1 MPQSAPIIFNF
12 TSFIGWSF
20 VMRKSKPLII
30 SAVVLFVIFL
40 LLFLVK
46 FTQIFSMVQAGK
58 SFVPP
63 PESVGAFTA
72 EHQDWP
78 NTFTAM
84 GTVEADEGI
93 NISAE
98 AAGKV
103 QKILFKSGEQVKA
116 GTVILVQE
124 SGNEAAQLSAA
135 SARLRLADANYERM
149 VQLRKK
155 NTVSQNELDTALQ
168 QKGSAQGD
176 VDNLKTTLDK
186 KNVKAPFD
194 GRLGIRKVDLGQDL
208 AVGTQIVSLQ
218 ATNRVRVNF
227 PVPQH
232 WLVKMTKGLP
242 VIVQLGD
249 GSDNVVK
256 GEVTAIGADINA
268 ATRNAT
274 VQSSLENAGN
284 QFIPG
289 MAVETRVTLSNPQ
302 KVLAVPTTAVIF
314 APFGDTVFVIEKD
327 DGKAEKTSADGK
339 PEDDKAKQEKAKQ
352 EKANDKDA
360 KNQTAQA
367 QQGGLKA
374 RQQFVRL
381 GKSRGDFIEI
391 VDGLKPGEQV
401 VSAGAFK
408 LTNGQSV
415 VISKTAQPDFK
426 AEPKPIDQ

>member
-1 MPQSAPIIFNF
+1 
-12 TSFIGWSF
+12 
-20 VMRKSKPLII
+20 MRKSKPLII

-40 LLFLVK
+40 ILFLVK
-46 FTQIFSMVQAGK
+46 FTQIFSMMKAGEN
-58 SFVPP
+58 FVPP
-63 PESVGAFTA
+63 PEAVGAFTA

-124 SGNEAAQLSAA
+124 SGNESAQLSAA
-135 SARLRLADANYERM
+135 TARLRLADANYDRM

-168 QKGSAQGD
+168 QKASAQGD

-208 AVGTQIVSLQ
+208 AVGTEIVSLQ

-242 VIVQLGD
+242 VTVQLGD
-249 GSDNVVK
+249 GSNNVVK
-256 GEVTAIGADINA
+256 GEVTAIGADINV

-302 KVLAVPTTAVIF
+302 KVLAVPMTAVIF

-327 DGKAEKTSADGK
+327 DGKTDKASADDK
-339 PEDDKAKQEKAKQ
+339 SEENKAKQEKAK
-352 EKANDKDA
+352 EKDE

-415 VISKTAQPDFK
+415 VISKTPQPDFK

>member
-1 MPQSAPIIFNF
+1 
-12 TSFIGWSF
+12 
-20 VMRKSKPLII
+20 MRKSKSII
-30 SAVVLFVIFL
+30 IAVAAVFVIFL
-40 LLFLVK
+40 ILFLVK

-63 PESVGAFTA
+63 PETVGAFTA
-72 EHQDWP
+72 VQQDWP

-98 AAGKV
+98 VAGKV

-116 GTVILVQE
+116 GTVVLVQE
-124 SGNEAAQLSAA
+124 SGNETAQLSAA
-135 SARLRLADANYERM
+135 SARLRLADANYDRM

-168 QKGSAQGD
+168 QKESAKGD

-186 KNVKAPFD
+186 KVVKAPFD

-242 VIVQLGD
+242 VTVQLGD
-249 GSDNVVK
+249 GSNNVVK

-314 APFGDTVFVIEKD
+314 APFGDTVFVIEKYNGQAD
-327 DGKAEKTSADGK
+327 KANNEKSK
-339 PEDDKAKQEKAKQ
+339 DDKTKT
-352 EKANDKDA
+352 EKANQDKDA
-360 KNQTAQA
+360 KNQAS
-367 QQGGLKA
+367 QGGLKA

-391 VDGLKPGEQV
+391 VDGIKPGDQV

-408 LTNGQSV
+408 LTNGQSI
-415 VISKTAQPDFK
+415 VIGQTAQPDYK
-426 AEPKPIDQ
+426 TEPKPIDQ

>member
-1 MPQSAPIIFNF
+1 
-12 TSFIGWSF
+12 
-20 VMRKSKPLII
+20 MRKSKSII
-30 SAVVLFVIFL
+30 IAVAAVFVIFL
-40 LLFLVK
+40 ILFLVK

-63 PESVGAFTA
+63 PETVGAFTA
-72 EHQDWP
+72 VQQDWP

-98 AAGKV
+98 VAGKV

-116 GTVILVQE
+116 GTVVLVQE
-124 SGNEAAQLSAA
+124 SGNETAQLSAA
-135 SARLRLADANYERM
+135 SARLRLADANYDRM

-168 QKGSAQGD
+168 QKESAKGD

-186 KNVKAPFD
+186 KVVKAPFD

-242 VIVQLGD
+242 VTVQLGD
-249 GSDNVVK
+249 GSNNVVK

-327 DGKAEKTSADGK
+327 NGQADKANNEKSK
-339 PEDDKAKQEKAKQ
+339 DDKSKT
-352 EKANDKDA
+352 EKANQDKDA
-360 KNQTAQA
+360 KNQAS
-367 QQGGLKA
+367 QGGLKA

-391 VDGLKPGEQV
+391 VDGIKPGDQV

-408 LTNGQSV
+408 LTNGQSI
-415 VISKTAQPDFK
+415 VIGQTAQPDYK
-426 AEPKPIDQ
+426 TEPKPIDQ

>member
-1 MPQSAPIIFNF
+1 
-12 TSFIGWSF
+12 
-20 VMRKSKPLII
+20 
-30 SAVVLFVIFL
+30 
-40 LLFLVK
+40 
-46 FTQIFSMVQAGK
+46 
-58 SFVPP
+58 
-63 PESVGAFTA
+63 
-72 EHQDWP
+72 
-78 NTFTAM
+78 
-84 GTVEADEGI
+84 
-93 NISAE
+93 
-98 AAGKV
+98 
-103 QKILFKSGEQVKA
+103 
-116 GTVILVQE
+116 
-124 SGNEAAQLSAA
+124 
-135 SARLRLADANYERM
+135 M

-168 QKGSAQGD
+168 QKESAKGD
-176 VDNLKTTLDK
+176 VDNLRTTVDK
-186 KNVKAPFD
+186 KVVRAPFD

-242 VIVQLGD
+242 VTVQLGD
-249 GSDNVVK
+249 GSNNVVT

-274 VQSSLENAGN
+274 VQSSLENVSN

-327 DGKAEKTSADGK
+327 NGQAHPDKAGDDKIKT
-339 PEDDKAKQEKAKQ
+339 EQNKAKQ
-352 EKANDKDA
+352 DKDA
-360 KNQTAQA
+360 KNQTAQT

-391 VDGLKPGEQV
+391 ADGLKAGDQV

>member
-1 MPQSAPIIFNF
+1 MKKH
-12 TSFIGWSF
+12 
-20 VMRKSKPLII
+20 KSILIAI
-30 SAVVLFVIFL
+30 AAVVGIFL
-40 LLFLVK
+40 ILALTK
-46 FTQIFSMVQAGK
+46 FSQIFAMVQAGK
-58 SFVPP
+58 DFVPP

-72 EHQDWP
+72 QQQDWP

-98 AAGKV
+98 VAGKV
-103 QKILFKSGEQVKA
+103 KQIMFKSGEYVKA
-116 GTVILVQE
+116 GTVILIQE
-124 SGNEAAQLSAA
+124 SGNESAQLSAA
-135 SARLRLADANYERM
+135 TARLRLADANYERM

-168 QKGSAQGD
+168 QKESAQGD
-176 VDNLKTTLDK
+176 VDNLKTTLEK
-186 KNVKAPFD
+186 KIVRAPFD

-208 AVGTQIVSLQ
+208 PVGTQIVSLQ

-232 WLVKMTKGLP
+232 WLVRMTKGLP
-242 VIVQLGD
+242 VTVQLGD
-249 GSDNVVK
+249 GSNNVVK
-256 GEVTAIGADINA
+256 GEVTAVGADIDA
-268 ATRNAT
+268 VTRNAT
-274 VQSSLENAGN
+274 VQSSLENSNN

-289 MAVETRVTLSNPQ
+289 MAVQTQVTLSNPQ
-302 KVLAVPTTAVIF
+302 KTLAVPTTAVIF

-327 DGKAEKTSADGK
+327 KEK
-339 PEDDKAKQEKAKQ
+339 
-352 EKANDKDA
+352 NV
-360 KNQTAQA
+360 
-367 QQGGLKA
+367 LKA

-391 VDGLKPGEQV
+391 ADGIKAGDQV

-426 AEPKPIDQ
+426 ADPKPVDN

>member
-1 MPQSAPIIFNF
+1 MS
-12 TSFIGWSF
+12 
-20 VMRKSKPLII
+20 KSKSII
-30 SAVVLFVIFL
+30 IAIVAVLVIFVIL
-40 LLFLVK
+40 AATK
-46 FTQIFSMVQAGK
+46 GTQIFSLVQAGK

-63 PESVGAFTA
+63 PETVGAFTA

-78 NTFTAM
+78 NTFTAV

-124 SGNEAAQLSAA
+124 SGNETAQLSAV
-135 SARLRLADANYERM
+135 SARLKLANANYDRM
-149 VQLRKK
+149 VLLRKN

-168 QKGSAQGD
+168 QKASAQGD
-176 VDNLKTTLDK
+176 VDNLRTTLDK
-186 KNVKAPFD
+186 KNVRAPFD
-194 GRLGIRKVDLGQDL
+194 GRLGIREVNLGQDL

-227 PVPQH
+227 PVPQF

-242 VIVQLGD
+242 VEVQSGD
-249 GSDNVVK
+249 GSNNIVK
-256 GEVTAIGADINA
+256 GEITAIGADINA
-268 ATRNAT
+268 VTRNAT

-289 MAVETRVTLSNPQ
+289 MAVETRVTLSNPE
-302 KVLAVPTTAVIF
+302 KVLTVPTTAVIF
-314 APFGDTVFVIEKD
+314 APFGDTVFII
-327 DGKAEKTSADGK
+327 
-339 PEDDKAKQEKAKQ
+339 
-352 EKANDKDA
+352 DKD
-360 KNQTAQA
+360 KEKGT
-367 QQGGLKA
+367 LKA

-391 VDGLKPGEQV
+391 ADGLKAGEQV

-408 LTNGQSV
+408 LTNGQAV
-415 VISKTAQPDFK
+415 VIGKTAQPDFK
-426 AEPKPIDQ
+426 TDPKPIDQ

>member
-1 MPQSAPIIFNF
+1 MS
-12 TSFIGWSF
+12 
-20 VMRKSKPLII
+20 KSKSII
-30 SAVVLFVIFL
+30 IAVAAVVGIFL
-40 LLFLVK
+40 ILFLIK
-46 FTQIFSMVQAGK
+46 FSQIFSMIQAGK

-63 PESVGAFTA
+63 PEAVGSFTA
-72 EHQDWP
+72 EVQDWP

-93 NISAE
+93 NVSAE
-98 AAGKV
+98 VAGKV
-103 QKILFKSGEQVKA
+103 KQILFKSGEHVKA

-124 SGNEAAQLSAA
+124 SGNETALLSAA
-135 SARLRLADANYERM
+135 NARLRLADANYERM

-168 QKGSAQGD
+168 QKESAQGD

-186 KNVKAPFD
+186 KVVKAPFD

-208 AVGTQIVSLQ
+208 PVGTQIVSLQ

-242 VIVQLGD
+242 VSVQLGD
-249 GSDNVVK
+249 GSNNVVK
-256 GEVTAIGADINA
+256 GEVTAIGADINS

-274 VQSSLENAGN
+274 VQSSLENSNN

-289 MAVETRVTLSNPQ
+289 MAVQTQVTLSNPQ
-302 KVLAVPTTAVIF
+302 KVLAVPSTAVIF

-327 DGKAEKTSADGK
+327 KEKGT
-339 PEDDKAKQEKAKQ
+339 
-352 EKANDKDA
+352 
-360 KNQTAQA
+360 
-367 QQGGLKA
+367 LKA

-391 VDGLKPGEQV
+391 ADGLKEGEQV

-415 VISKTAQPDFK
+415 LISKTTQPEFK
-426 AEPKPIDQ
+426 AAPKLADN